1 MTAVTENDLK
11 ELKDLITQLSD
22 RQNNQFNE
30 LRLNQ
35 ERILTRLEDWKP
47 AIDKIA
53 DLSEKVGESKVQG
66 KLGLIAIT
74 ALISSILSGFV
85 TSLFWFLRNQF

>member
-1 MTAVTENDLK
+1 MSTVTDNDLREIK
-11 ELKDLITQLSD
+11 ELISQLSD
-22 RQNNQFNE
+22 RMNDRFNE

-35 ERILTRLEDWKP
+35 EKIQTRLEDWKP

-53 DLSEKVGESKVQG
+53 DLSEKVGESKAEG

-74 ALISSILSGFV
+74 ALISSVLSGTI
-85 TSLFWFLRNQF
+85 TSLIWFFKDKI

>member
-1 MTAVTENDLK
+1 MTTVTENDLR

-22 RQNNQFNE
+22 RQNSQFNE

-47 AIDKIA
+47 AINKIVE
-53 DLSEKVGESKVQG
+53 LSEKVDESK
-66 KLGLIAIT
+66 A
-74 ALISSILSGFV
+74 
-85 TSLFWFLRNQF
+85 

>member
-1 MTAVTENDLK
+1 MTTVTENDLR

-22 RQNNQFNE
+22 RQNSQFNE

-53 DLSEKVGESKVQG
+53 DLSEKVGESKAQG

-74 ALISSILSGFV
+74 ALISSILSGAI
-85 TSLFWFLRNQF
+85 TSLLWFLKSQF

>member
-1 MTAVTENDLK
+1 MTTVTENDLR
-11 ELKDLITQLSD
+11 ELKDLIAQFSD
-22 RQNNQFNE
+22 RQNSQFNE

-53 DLSEKVGESKVQG
+53 DLSEKVGESKAQG

-74 ALISSILSGFV
+74 ALIKSSIEHTLKPHFYC
-85 TSLFWFLRNQF
+85 